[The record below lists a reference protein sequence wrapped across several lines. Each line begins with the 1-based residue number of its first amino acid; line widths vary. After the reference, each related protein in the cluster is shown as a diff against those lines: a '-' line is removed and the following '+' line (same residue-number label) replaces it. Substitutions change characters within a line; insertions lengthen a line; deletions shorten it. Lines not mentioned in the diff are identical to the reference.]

1 MAHDLLNP
9 ARGVRGGRRSQ
20 GRPAAAVATTHR
32 AGGAGVRRRWRPIR
46 PHARDIP
53 APCPTGAQTCQ
64 QNGRKGGVG
73 KKESPQLIR
82 VAGISTLA
90 SPSVENQELYDANPT
105 ASERKS
111 EGAGANSD
119 ANRRTRERRAAQNSG
134 LIRPIRP
141 ILPSSVKDVTNV
153 PARRQRP
160 SRHFVR
166 HRRLG
171 KDIRVFLV

>member
-46 PHARDIP
+46 PHARGHP
-53 APCPTGAQTCQ
+53 GPLPHRGA
-64 QNGRKGGVG
+64 NVSAKWPKRGRW